1 METGRIVDMF
11 INENYR
17 ILKMV
22 KLGLEHELDLKVQYG
37 VPRGSALE
45 PLVFTSKGMLFLR
58 FAFMPALM
66 YLIIR
71 PASIAL

>member
-22 KLGLEHELDLKVQYG
+22 KLGLEHELDLKVQHG
-37 VPRGSALE
+37 VPRGSTLE
-45 PLVFTSKGMLFLR
+45 PLVFTSKGMAIR

-71 PASIAL
+71 PASVAL